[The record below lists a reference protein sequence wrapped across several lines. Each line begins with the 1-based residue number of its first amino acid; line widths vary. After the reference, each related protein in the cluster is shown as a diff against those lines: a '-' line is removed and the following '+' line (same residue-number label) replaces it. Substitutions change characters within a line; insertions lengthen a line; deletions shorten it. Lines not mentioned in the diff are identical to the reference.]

1 MQESGETYLETIL
14 LLEKR
19 MGAVRSIDIANE
31 LGFTKPSVSRAI
43 SILKKSQHLDIGEKG
58 MIILTEKGRDKA
70 NSIYDRHQALTKFL
84 MLTLDLDERSAS
96 LDACRMEHIIS
107 PPVFERVKQYV
118 QNN

>member
-19 MGAVRSIDIANE
+19 MGSVRSIDIANE

-58 MIILTEKGRDKA
+58 MIILTEKGRNKA
-70 NSIYDRHQALTKFL
+70 NSIYERHQALTKFL